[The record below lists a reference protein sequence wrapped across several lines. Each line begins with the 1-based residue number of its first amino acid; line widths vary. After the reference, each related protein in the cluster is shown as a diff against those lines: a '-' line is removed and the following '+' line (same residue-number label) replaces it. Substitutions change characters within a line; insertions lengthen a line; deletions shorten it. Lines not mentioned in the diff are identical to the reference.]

1 MERIEKKASGFGV
14 RPETTLFV
22 QAQAGC
28 AESLNALMEQHEG
41 LVHLVVRRQW
51 LLTLEYEEALQAGRR
66 GLWRAVLG
74 YDPERDTRFSTY
86 AYPAIMRYVWGAVK
100 AEQRRMKREAP
111 ISILALH
118 GYETGPDP
126 AWLKYQQEIRESL
139 FELVKRLP
147 GRLQEVIT
155 GYYGLGGK
163 EPQTLEKIGK
173 QLGKSITQARQLRQE
188 ALVWLSQPAHS
199 QELRDLVARHS
210 QKQYELADE
219 LAQAWLRRRG
229 GRNGCRSKHS

>member
-1 MERIEKKASGFGV
+1 MTRIQKQGSGFGV
-14 RPETTLFV
+14 RAETTLFT

-28 AESLNALMEQHEG
+28 VDSLNDLMEQHEG

-74 YDPERDTRFSTY
+74 YDPERDIRFSTY

-100 AEQRRMKREAP
+100 AEERRKKREVP

-118 GYETGPDP
+118 SYETGPDP
-126 AWLKYQQEIRESL
+126 AWLKNQQEIRDSL
-139 FELVKRLP
+139 LGLVKRLP
-147 GRLQEVIT
+147 EGMQEVVT
-155 GYYGLGGK
+155 DRYGLGGK
-163 EPQTLEKIGK
+163 EPQTLEEIGR
-173 QLGKSITQARQLRQE
+173 QHGCSRTQVGRLWKA

-199 QELRDLVARHS
+199 QELRSLLGRHS

-219 LAQAWLRRRG
+219 LAQAWLMRRG
-229 GRNGCRSKHS
+229 GRNGRR